1 MVGGL
6 GGRARDRARA
16 QNAGEPG
23 RAPVCMEPMI
33 TRLRSVVK
41 PRLSGSKSLGYFF
54 IARVVSNAP
63 SYSTTNTG
71 LSLTERVL
79 KRKLHLPE
87 PILKGAAMFRSVLM
101 RAARTA
107 LRAEE
112 AAATDPAFA
121 TKLKFNFS
129 IPATPIY
136 SAAPVR
142 MVIVPGA
149 SGVFGVLKDHVPT
162 TAAMKPGVVQV
173 QENEGDAE
181 LKQYFV
187 SGGFAFVKP
196 DSTLDIQAVEAVK
209 LEDLDVEAVKKG
221 VASYAALVASSTDEK
236 EKAQAEVNLEVYQ
249 AMAAALGAA

>member
-1 MVGGL
+1 
-6 GGRARDRARA
+6 
-16 QNAGEPG
+16 
-23 RAPVCMEPMI
+23 
-33 TRLRSVVK
+33 
-41 PRLSGSKSLGYFF
+41 
-54 IARVVSNAP
+54 
-63 SYSTTNTG
+63 
-71 LSLTERVL
+71 
-79 KRKLHLPE
+79 
-87 PILKGAAMFRSVLM
+87 MFRQVLQ
-101 RAARTA
+101 RVGRTA

-142 MVIVPGA
+142 MVIIPGA

-162 TAAMKPGVVQV
+162 TAAMKPGVVQI
-173 QENEGDAE
+173 QENEGDTE

-196 DSTLDIQAVEAVK
+196 DSSLDIQAVEAVK

-221 VASYAALVASSTDEK
+221 VANYTALVSSTTDEK
-236 EKAQAEVNLEVYQ
+236 AKAEAEIGLEVYQ
-249 AMAAALGAA
+249 AMAAALGTA